1 MTGAARERSAGVRSA
16 AERST
21 AERSTAEWY
30 RSFAEREAR
39 GQSALYEEWALG
51 VAADAELRA
60 LLEQLPL
67 QKRQPNLIFAVARL
81 LGAPEAGYAAFRA
94 FLIDAWPEVAAEA
107 MVRMTQTNEPRRCAS
122 LLPAIAS
129 IDGPIAL
136 LEVGASA
143 GLCLFPDRYS
153 YSWDGHRLDPADGP
167 SSVLLESDTNGRVPV
182 PSMMPE
188 IVWRA
193 GYDLHPLDVAKADDR
208 RWLETLVWPEQ
219 HERRDRLTAAIEIAR
234 QHRVAIVEGDA
245 VERLAALA
253 AQAPTDA
260 RLVVI
265 VSGVLV
271 YLTAERR
278 GQFVDQVRE
287 LDADWISL
295 EGRAALPSV
304 AAALPAGPA
313 DAVRSRFV
321 LARNEVPLAYTGPH
335 GQSLDWF

>member
-1 MTGAARERSAGVRSA
+1 MTTAAR
-16 AERST
+16 
-21 AERSTAEWY
+21 ERSTAEWY
-30 RSFAEREAR
+30 RSFAELEAR

-51 VAADAELRA
+51 VAGDAELRD

-81 LGAPEAGYAAFRA
+81 LGAPEAGYAVFRE
-94 FLIDAWPEVAAEA
+94 FVIDGWPRVAAQA

-122 LLPAIAS
+122 LLPAIATL
-129 IDGPIAL
+129 DGPIAL

-167 SSVLLESDTNGRVPV
+167 SSVLLESETNGRVPV
-182 PSMMPE
+182 PGGMPE

-193 GYDLHPLDVAKADDR
+193 GYDLHPLDLAKADDR

-219 HERRDRLTAAIEIAR
+219 HERRSRVTAAIEIAR
-234 QHRVAIVEGDA
+234 QNQQAILAGDA
-245 VERLAALA
+245 VDSLAVLA
-253 AQAPTDA
+253 AQAPSNA

-278 GQFVDQVRE
+278 AEFVDAVRA

-295 EGRAALPSV
+295 EGRAALPNVEAALSRV
-304 AAALPAGPA
+304 EAALPTGEV
-313 DAVRSRFV
+313 DARRSRFV
-321 LARNEVPLAYTGPH
+321 LAMNEVPLAYTGPH

>member
-1 MTGAARERSAGVRSA
+1 MTTAAR
-16 AERST
+16 
-21 AERSTAEWY
+21 ERSTAEWY
-30 RSFAEREAR
+30 RSFAELEAR

-51 VAADAELRA
+51 VAGDVELRD

-81 LGAPEAGYAAFRA
+81 LGAPEAGYAVFRE
-94 FLIDAWPEVAAEA
+94 FVIDAWPRLAAEA

-129 IDGPIAL
+129 VDGPIAL

-167 SSVLLESDTNGRVPV
+167 STVLLESETNGRVPI
-182 PSMMPE
+182 PGGMPE

-193 GYDLHPLDVAKADDR
+193 GYDLHPLDLAKAEDR

-219 HERRDRLTAAIEIAR
+219 QERRSRVTAAIEIAR
-234 QHRVAIVEGDA
+234 QNPQPILPGDA
-245 VERLAALA
+245 VDSLAALA
-253 AQAPTDA
+253 AQAPSDA

-271 YLTAERR
+271 YLTAARR
-278 GQFVDQVRE
+278 AEFVDTVRA

-295 EGRAALPSV
+295 EGRAALPRV
-304 AAALPAGPA
+304 EAALPRVEAALPTGEI
-313 DAVRSRFV
+313 DTRRSRFV
-321 LARNEVPLAYTGPH
+321 LAMNEVPLAYTGPH